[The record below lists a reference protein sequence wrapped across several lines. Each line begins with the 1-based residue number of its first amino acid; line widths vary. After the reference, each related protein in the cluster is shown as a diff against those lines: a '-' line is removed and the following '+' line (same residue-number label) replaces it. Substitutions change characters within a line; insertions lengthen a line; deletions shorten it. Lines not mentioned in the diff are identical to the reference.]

1 MGGFGTEPH
10 MVLPKPGI
18 PVITAI
24 PPSKK
29 TVGAPSTAQA
39 LPPVLKVMMS
49 FCVPA
54 SLPCTAAT
62 WELVLIDFLPS
73 IFTSSQ
79 PGSRLLVDPMI
90 GYGIGSGLG
99 AAGVMQTL
107 GAIGTTWWLEFSQH
121 TSMEIA
127 VTPMSLPSV

>member
-1 MGGFGTEPH
+1 MGGFGTDPH
-10 MVLPKPGI
+10 MVLPKPGL

-24 PPSKK
+24 PPSKN
-29 TVGAPSTAQA
+29 TVGAPRAAQA
-39 LPPVLKVMMS
+39 FPEVLKVTMS

-62 WELVLIDFLPS
+62 SELVLIDLLPS

-99 AAGVMQTL
+99 AAGVMHTF
-107 GAIGTTWWLEFSQH
+107 GAIGT
-121 TSMEIA
+121 
-127 VTPMSLPSV
+127 